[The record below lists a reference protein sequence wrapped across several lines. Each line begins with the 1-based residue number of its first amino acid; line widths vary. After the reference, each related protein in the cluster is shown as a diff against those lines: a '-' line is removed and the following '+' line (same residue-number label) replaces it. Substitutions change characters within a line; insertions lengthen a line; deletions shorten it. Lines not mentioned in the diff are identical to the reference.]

1 MDELNEGKMLYAG
14 IKVMDPNTNL
24 PKIVFI
30 NWVLITI
37 SINLLVLVLYRESVN
52 LIGCITR
59 RLSADS
65 LQ

>member
-1 MDELNEGKMLYAG
+1 MLYAG

-30 NWVLITI
+30 NWVIITF

-59 RLSADS
+59 RLSADC